1 MKKLIF
7 SFAIVF
13 FYSSAAYTALDC
25 CGKCGG
31 IPHSQ
36 SCKNSDIC
44 NCEDIVTTDY
54 TYGIVTTQKGE
65 LLVNCNTI
73 ATAMCIHGIESYS
86 CASGFYGTANN
97 STSGCTKCP
106 SNATCRGGNFSV
118 FVCLQG
124 YYKNGDTC
132 SRCPGFGSTNGTTAG
147 NGADSITDCYLPAGT
162 SGSDATGSFTYTSDC
177 YYVQ

>member
-7 SFAIVF
+7 GFAIVCL
-13 FYSSAAYTALDC
+13 YSSVAYAAQDC
-25 CGKCGG
+25 CAKCDA
-31 IPHSQ
+31 IPHSA

-54 TYGIVTTQKGE
+54 TYGIVTTQKGD

-73 ATAMCIHGIESYS
+73 ATASCIHGIESYS

-124 YYKNGDTC
+124 YYKNGDSC
-132 SRCPGFGSTNGTTAG
+132 SPCPDFGGTAGTTSG